1 MRVEVVFALGD
12 TQDIVLLE
20 LDAGAVARDAVAA
33 SGVIARHA
41 LSAGI
46 LVLGIAGRRVAPEHR
61 LREGDRVE
69 ILRPLAADPNE
80 ARRARVRGK
89 RRISSGA

>member
-1 MRVEVVFALGD
+1 MRVEVVFALAD
-12 TQDIVLLE
+12 TQDIAVLD
-20 LDAGAVARDAVAA
+20 LDAGTVASDAVAA
-33 SGVIARHA
+33 SGMIARYG
-41 LSAGI
+41 LSAGNFT
-46 LVLGIAGRRVAPEHR
+46 LGIAGRRVAPEQR

-89 RRISSGA
+89 RRISSSS